1 MARLASP
8 PTMAELLYVPVFREY
23 MEAHPTSRNPG
34 LMRPGAWWV
43 WARTTEGAWKRGT
56 FDDYGRAWDVAR
68 RYLDKPVIADV
79 AVVSKRVLFAPPG
92 EWRKFRQRRPDGSS
106 TIVERWV
113 PTYTVPPGLT
123 WCARCRRPS
132 VFRNWSATHH
142 ALKLQPALT
151 TDEPFR
157 CYYCGIRR
165 AGLPRDPNTLE
176 D

>member
-1 MARLASP
+1 LASP
-8 PTMAELLYVPVFREY
+8 PTMVELLDIPVFREY

-43 WARTTEGAWKRGT
+43 WARMTDGTWKRGT
-56 FDDYGRAWDVAR
+56 FDDYGRAWDVAQ
-68 RYLDKPVIADV
+68 RYLARDTVADV

-113 PTYTVPPGLT
+113 PTYTVPIGLE

-132 VFRNWSATHH
+132 TFRHWSATHH
-142 ALKLQPALT
+142 ALRLQPTLA
-151 TDEPFR
+151 TDEPLR